1 MDSQNFIN
9 LIKNNACL
17 GVGSCI
23 DLILTNREYF
33 KNTSFDET
41 RISDH
46 HHLIFLIIK
55 AAFASEEAKKFVYR
69 DYKNFSRE
77 SLKND
82 LMSKTVPEN
91 VDYSKFE
98 TELMDTLNKH
108 TFKKTKLIRGN
119 RKPHVKEVMIQ

>member
-1 MDSQNFIN
+1 MINFMDSQNFIN

-82 LMSKTVPEN
+82 LMSKLFPRMWTTQSLRQSLWIHLIN
-91 VDYSKFE
+91 
-98 TELMDTLNKH
+98 TRLR
-108 TFKKTKLIRGN
+108 KLS
-119 RKPHVKEVMIQ
+119 